1 MSWREKYF
9 RRMRLIN
16 ELEAVQTGWACSAV
30 VARLLCTQQVPGSI
44 PGRSKSPSLL
54 PHCILISLFPHI
66 YTSINP
72 YYISTTLQNCIITFK
87 NTQLGTLSKYT
98 TLHIDGYSYHSSPLQ
113 IQESSLRVFR
123 HPYFQHSVQIRGW
136 TGLSLY
142 PISTYT
148 HTTVSASR
156 LCTRRQ

>member
-30 VARLLCTQQVPGSI
+30 VARLLCTQQVPGFDPWQVQISI
-44 PGRSKSPSLL
+44 SFASLHL
-54 PHCILISLFPHI
+54 NFTFSTHI
-66 YTSINP
+66 HIH
-72 YYISTTLQNCIITFK
+72 NCIITFK